1 MTTLTVSRQMGSH
14 GFEASQLA
22 ADILGYRLVYRD
34 LINIAARR
42 AGAPEMALVAVDELG
57 LLNLC
62 PDPAVCQAY
71 HDAVSQVMHE
81 IAGFGNAIIIGRA
94 GHVILK
100 DRPGVIH
107 VRIIAPLQLR
117 VDRIA
122 NRHHIS
128 LDCARSRIEASDRCC
143 QRYLQRFYQV
153 RWNDPE
159 LYDLTINTAR
169 LTSAE
174 AASLIVN
181 CIEKLQL
188 EAIQTHAENREN
200 QSSHR
205 LIAA

>member
-1 MTTLTVSRQMGSH
+1 MGSY
-14 GFEASQLA
+14 GYEASQLA

-42 AGAPEMALVAVDELG
+42 AGAPEMALAAIDELG

-71 HDAVSQVMHE
+71 RDAVSQVMHE

-100 DRPGVIH
+100 DRPDVIH
-107 VRIIAPLQLR
+107 VRIIAPLPLR

-122 NRHHIS
+122 SRHQIP
-128 LDCARSRIEASDRCC
+128 LDCARSRIEASDRCR

-159 LYDLTINTAR
+159 LYDLTINTSR
-169 LTSAE
+169 LTPSETAV
-174 AASLIVN
+174 LIVN
-181 CIEKLQL
+181 CLKVSPLDLNQ
-188 EAIQTHAENREN
+188 ANAENRKK
-200 QSSHR
+200 QSPHP
-205 LIAA
+205 LIAG

>member
-42 AGAPEMALVAVDELG
+42 AGAPEMALAAIDELG

-71 HDAVSQVMHE
+71 RDAVSQVMHE

-94 GHVILK
+94 GQVILN
-100 DRPGVIH
+100 DRSDVIH
-107 VRIIAPLQLR
+107 VRIIAPLPLR

-122 NRHHIS
+122 NRHQIS
-128 LDCARSRIEASDRCC
+128 LDCARSRIEASDRCR

-174 AASLIVN
+174 AAALMVN
-181 CIEKLQL
+181 CLKEFPL
-188 EAIQTHAENREN
+188 EPIHTHAANREN
-200 QSSHR
+200 QSTPP